1 MILRGIARRLPINDD
16 VNTDYIISGRY
27 KFQTEDISQM
37 ARHVFE
43 DIDPNFFNRIK
54 QGDIVV
60 AGKNF
65 GCGSSRE
72 QAPRALKAAGISCVI
87 AKSFARIFYRNSFN
101 IGLPL
106 VEADTDSIEEGDEL
120 EVDLNKGVIHNLT
133 KDQKIS
139 FPSLP
144 PFMQRLLE
152 DGGLV
157 QSLIKHKGFVLE
169 GEQDTNRG
177 EGEGD
182 V

>member
-1 MILRGIARRLPINDD
+1 MVIRGFARRLPIDD
-16 VNTDYIISGRY
+16 DINTDYIISGRY

-37 ARHVFE
+37 ARHIFE
-43 DIDPNFFNRIK
+43 DLDPNFFEKIK
-54 QGDIVV
+54 EGDVVV

-106 VEADTDSIEEGDEL
+106 IEAE
-120 EVDLNKGVIHNLT
+120 T
-133 KDQKIS
+133 KDIPDGEPLEIDLDKGIIRLLNSQKEIL
-139 FPSLP
+139 FKPIP
-144 PFMQRLLE
+144 PFMQRLLS

-157 QSLIKHKGFVLE
+157 PHLLKHKGFAIE
-169 GEQDTNRG
+169 D
-177 EGEGD
+177 
-182 V
+182 

>member
-1 MILRGIARRLPINDD
+1 MVIRGSARRLPIDD
-16 VNTDYIISGRY
+16 DINTDYIISGRY

-37 ARHVFE
+37 ARHIFE
-43 DIDPNFFNRIK
+43 DLDPNFFEKIK
-54 QGDIVV
+54 EGDVVV

-106 VEADTDSIEEGDEL
+106 IEAETDDIPDGEPL
-120 EVDLNKGVIHNLT
+120 EIDLDNGIIRLLNS
-133 KDQKIS
+133 QKEIP
-139 FPSLP
+139 FKPIP
-144 PFMQRLLE
+144 PFMQRLLS

-157 QSLIKHKGFVLE
+157 PHLLKHKGFAIE
-169 GEQDTNRG
+169 D
-177 EGEGD
+177 
-182 V
+182 